1 MRTAPKSE
9 NNYLKLKRD
18 AEILKLREEG
28 LTYRQISQ
36 KIAEQFPDMGVG
48 KDTVASVVQKAAK
61 EARAELSKN
70 ATLIVLK
77 ELKDLDMMEQKYL
90 VNITKTNIPV
100 NKDVDMVLKI
110 KERRSKYLGL
120 DAPTK
125 SNIHQESD
133 QTIQVIDF
141 SNIDIKKETNP
152 DEKKIEKVNE
162 VLHE

>member
-1 MRTAPKSE
+1 MRTVPKPE
-9 NNYLKLKRD
+9 NNFLRLKRD
-18 AEILKLREEG
+18 AVILKLREEG

-48 KDTVASVVQKAAK
+48 KDTVATIVTRAAK

-77 ELKDLDMMEQKYL
+77 ELKDLEMMEQKYL
-90 VNITKTNIPV
+90 VQITKTNIPV

-125 SNIHQESD
+125 SNVQQEND
-133 QTIQVIDF
+133 QTIKVIDY
-141 SNIDIKKETNP
+141 SKVNIVKETEP
-152 DEKKIEKVNE
+152 DEKKIEEVNE
-162 VLHE
+162 VLH